1 MQTMK
6 AVRIHSFGGP
16 EVLVYEDVPRP
27 EPAAEDVLIRVCAAG
42 VNPVDWKVREGFGR
56 NFLKFTLPLILG
68 WDASGVVE
76 RVGAN
81 VRRLKI
87 GDEVYSRPDINR
99 DGTYAEYA
107 VVREAEVALKPKS
120 LDHEHAAAV
129 PLAALTAWQA
139 LFEDANLTPAQ
150 TVLIHGAAGG
160 VGNYAAQL
168 ARWRGARVVGTASQR
183 NQDFLRELGCTQTID
198 YTATRFEDVVQ
209 DSDVVLD
216 TVGGETQDRSW
227 KVLRKGGILVSVV
240 PGNPSAETAAA
251 HGVRCSH
258 TVVRPN
264 ASQLE
269 QIATLIDS
277 GKVKVHLEKVF
288 ELRQAREAQE
298 INKLG
303 HTRGKIVLHV
313 SDAAG

>member
-1 MQTMK
+1 MK

-76 RVGAN
+76 GVGAN

-99 DGTYAEYA
+99 DGTYAEYV

-139 LFEDANLTPAQ
+139 LFEDANLTSAQ

-168 ARWRGARVVGTASQR
+168 AGWKGARVVGTASQR
-183 NQDFLRELGCTQTID
+183 NQDFLRELGCTKTID
-198 YTATRFEDVVQ
+198 YNTTRFEDVVQ
-209 DSDVVLD
+209 GADVVLD

-277 GKVKVHLEKVF
+277 GKLKVHLEKVF

-298 INKLG
+298 INTLG